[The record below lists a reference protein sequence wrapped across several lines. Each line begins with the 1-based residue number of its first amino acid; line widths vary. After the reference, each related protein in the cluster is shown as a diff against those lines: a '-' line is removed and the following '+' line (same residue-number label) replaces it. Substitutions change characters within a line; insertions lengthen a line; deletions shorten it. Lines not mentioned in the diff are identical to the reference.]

1 MKKTLLLLLAALYAL
16 PALAGEA
23 EIRQA
28 MKNKFPNLRV
38 NGVQAAP
45 MAGLFE
51 VRFLT
56 PDGAQI
62 LYTDAQANFF
72 IDGSLIEA
80 KSGRNLTEERLQ
92 KLVDADCVVG
102 FGSWKKI
109 RRHPDRQGELTAAMS
124 GWTHLA
130 ITRVR
135 VPVADI
141 VTLAVDT
148 GLSAYDASY
157 LWLALT
163 RDVELV
169 TLDERLARVNQS
181 LREP

>member
-1 MKKTLLLLLAALYAL
+1 MTLVVDASAMAAILFGEPDGSTIAAHIDGETLLAPELIDYELA
-16 PALAGEA
+16 
-23 EIRQA
+23 
-28 MKNKFPNLRV
+28 N
-38 NGVQAAP
+38 
-45 MAGLFE
+45 
-51 VRFLT
+51 
-56 PDGAQI
+56 
-62 LYTDAQANFF
+62 
-72 IDGSLIEA
+72 
-80 KSGRNLTEERLQ
+80 
-92 KLVDADCVVG
+92 VG
-102 FGSWKKI
+102 WKKI

-181 LREP
+181 LREKH